1 NSSGPIAFIAVDNL
15 LTRAPLTSQLRE
27 VIRMFS
33 SSLAEVL
40 QRTQAQEAIRELN
53 ENLEL
58 EVQNR
63 TKELEEAN
71 RQLEV
76 LSKLDPLTRLGNR

>member
-1 NSSGPIAFIAVDNL
+1 NIVGFGWAAMTVLTSNSSGPIAFIAVDNL

-63 TKELEEAN
+63 TKELEE
-71 RQLEV
+71 
-76 LSKLDPLTRLGNR
+76 